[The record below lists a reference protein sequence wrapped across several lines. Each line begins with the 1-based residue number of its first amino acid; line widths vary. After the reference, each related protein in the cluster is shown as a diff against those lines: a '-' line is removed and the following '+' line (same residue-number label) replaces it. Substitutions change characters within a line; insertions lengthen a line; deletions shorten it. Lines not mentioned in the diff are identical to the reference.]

1 MAFYDASALVKLYVE
16 EWDSGALREFFPT
29 CLAAMSRLSF
39 VEIASALGRLCRE
52 GALPLAERNE
62 ILDTLALDSQS
73 FYILEFTESVT
84 TRARALLARH
94 PLRAGDAIQLASCLL
109 LQERVETPL
118 RFVAYDAR
126 LRAAA
131 EAEGLTTVGR

>member
-1 MAFYDASALVKLYVE
+1 
-16 EWDSGALREFFPT
+16 
-29 CLAAMSRLSF
+29 MSRLSF